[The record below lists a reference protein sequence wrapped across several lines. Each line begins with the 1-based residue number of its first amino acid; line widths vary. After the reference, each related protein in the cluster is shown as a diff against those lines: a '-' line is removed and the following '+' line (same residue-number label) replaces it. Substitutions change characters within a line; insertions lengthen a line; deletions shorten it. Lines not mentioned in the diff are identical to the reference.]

1 MWVMRKSLVVAVLLG
16 AVGPA
21 AAQEPAPSI
30 PPRYGVVVAPE
41 AYPQRTPREA
51 LLSAVRAVE
60 RGKVDYLVA
69 HLIDPKFVDTRV
81 LARARLIEEDVEK
94 ELRAERDAQ
103 RLNPPRTGTLPA
115 DPAGFAA
122 AVQQTARER
131 AFRQVVRDIRETLA
145 ENPDHMKE
153 FRRFARDGVLVEA
166 GDTASGSLRD
176 VKDRQVFFR
185 KEGARWFVEDRQKA
199 ESAEKK

>member
-1 MWVMRKSLVVAVLLG
+1 MRKSLTIAVVLA
-16 AVGPA
+16 AGPVV
-21 AAQEPAPSI
+21 AQEPTPSI
-30 PPRYGVVVAPE
+30 PPRYGIITAPE

-51 LLSAVRAVE
+51 LLSAARAVE

-94 ELRAERDAQ
+94 ELRIERDAQ
-103 RLNPPRTGTLPA
+103 RLNPPRTGALPV
-115 DPAGFAA
+115 DPPAFAA

-131 AFRQVVRDIRETLA
+131 AFRQVVGDIRATLA

-153 FRRFARDGVLVEA
+153 FRRFARDGVIVDA
-166 GDTASGSLRD
+166 GDTSSGSLPG
-176 VKDRQVFFR
+176 VTDRQVYFR
-185 KEGARWFVEDRQKA
+185 KEGNRWFVEDRQKP
-199 ESAEKK
+199 EPGK